1 MDVQALELRARL
13 ARLPGGRRDRPPE
26 RRASTTPG
34 GDAPGGDGDGTSAV
48 TGRQVLLYAY
58 TAASILAGLAALL
71 WTTLRVPITPAID
84 PGLDGTALAGPDG
97 GALLWIAFGLV
108 GSLRVLPIPGGSGV
122 WTFHMPF
129 IAAAMALG
137 GPTAGALVGFL
148 STIERRELESQPWY
162 GVLANHAVMA
172 FAAVVGGLTV
182 QVAGGALA
190 SVGTDEG
197 LAQLGAIALG
207 TLVLAGVAN
216 GIAAGTIMLR
226 ERLSAMALV
235 EILVRSVGG
244 ITLAEIALA
253 WVFVTLFTTAGWWA
267 PLALAVLVLLIWPRE
282 GVEFIDPL
290 TKLPRDRMFRRELDG
305 VLART
310 RRGLASGG
318 LLLLLDLDGFGQLN
332 KDHGQHVG
340 DEVLA
345 EVGERLRA
353 LTRATDFA
361 GRRGGDELAMFYAGV
376 VDLPTARRLARRV
389 DTAIRRPL
397 ATSVGALN
405 VGVSIGA
412 LIVRPAPEIPST
424 ATLMQWADA
433 EVQLAKS
440 AQKAGRARSGIRF
453 HAYGS
458 TAPRPATD
466 GAEAA
471 DDENATLDTPRR
483 EAATRLLALAT
494 TAAAIMFVFVLA
506 AFMVSRIVGG

>member
-1 MDVQALELRARL
+1 L
-13 ARLPGGRRDRPPE
+13 
-26 RRASTTPG
+26 
-34 GDAPGGDGDGTSAV
+34 APGGGAPHGEGDGAAAA
-48 TGRQVLLYAY
+48 TGRRAVLYAY
-58 TAASILAGLAALL
+58 TAASIVAGLGALA
-71 WTTLRVPITPAID
+71 WTTLQAPIAPAID
-84 PGLDGTALAGPDG
+84 PGLDGTPLGGPGG
-97 GALLWIAFGLV
+97 GALLWIAFGLA

-137 GPTAGALVGFL
+137 GPTAGAWVGFL

-182 QVAGGALA
+182 QVVGGALA
-190 SVGTDEG
+190 AVGANPG

-235 EILVRSVGG
+235 EILVRSFGG

-290 TKLPRDRMFRRELDG
+290 MKLPRDRMFRRELDG

-310 RRGLASGG
+310 RRGLAPGG
-318 LLLLLDLDGFGQLN
+318 LLLLLDLDGFGRLN

-345 EVGERLRA
+345 EVGERLRL

-376 VDLPTARRLARRV
+376 VDVPTARRLARRV
-389 DTAIRRPL
+389 DAAIRRPI
-397 ATSVGALN
+397 ATTAGVLQ

-433 EVQLAKS
+433 EVQIAKS
-440 AQKAGRARSGIRF
+440 AQKSGRATSGIRF

-458 TAPRPATD
+458 SAAGSPVDADT
-466 GAEAA
+466 GVEAA
-471 DDENATLDTPRR
+471 
-483 EAATRLLALAT
+483 AATTPTTTATAIATTGATRRPEGAGRLLGLAT
-494 TAAAIMFVFVLA
+494 MAAALVFGAVLV
-506 AFMVSRIVGG
+506 AFTLSRILAG